1 MCVICLPGRDIHIAR
16 CRQSGYQCHMT
27 NKPFLKWVGGKR
39 QLLADIA
46 PLIPDQF
53 TRYIEPFV
61 GGGAVFFHLSTQLT
75 DKTTPS
81 LINDINP
88 ELVNCYQM
96 VKTQTDE
103 LIELLKTHHHD
114 KDYYLEIRNLD
125 RQEGGLAKLS
135 PLERASRFLYLNRTG
150 FNGMYR
156 VNSKGL
162 NNVPFGR
169 YKNPSLVNEDVLRA
183 AAHAL
188 RFTAIQNKSFEA
200 CLEQAEMGDF
210 VYLDPPYVPLNET
223 SYFTSYMTDG
233 FNMADQTR
241 LAELVRELDQRG
253 VVFIASNACMPVVQE
268 LYSGFRQ
275 IEVKAKRAI
284 NANGKKRQPISELLI
299 TNAGAA

>member
-1 MCVICLPGRDIHIAR
+1 
-16 CRQSGYQCHMT
+16 MT

-46 PLIPDQF
+46 PLVPDQF

-61 GGGAVFFHLSTQLT
+61 GGGAVFFHLSEQLK
-75 DKTTPS
+75 DKKTPS

-299 TNAGAA
+299 TNAGTA

>member
-1 MCVICLPGRDIHIAR
+1 
-16 CRQSGYQCHMT
+16 MT

-46 PLIPDQF
+46 PLVPDQF
-53 TRYIEPFV
+53 TRYMEPFV
-61 GGGAVFFHLSTQLT
+61 GGGAVFFHLSEQLN
-75 DKTTPS
+75 DEKTPS

>member
-1 MCVICLPGRDIHIAR
+1 
-16 CRQSGYQCHMT
+16 MT

-53 TRYIEPFV
+53 SRYIEPFV
-61 GGGAVFFHLSTQLT
+61 GGGAVFFHLSNHLT
-75 DKTTPS
+75 DSNTPS

-96 VKTQTDE
+96 VKTQTE
-103 LIELLKTHHHD
+103 ALISLLKTHHHD
-114 KDYYLEIRNLD
+114 KDYYLQIRNLD
-125 RQEGGLAKLS
+125 RQEGGLAILS
-135 PLERASRFLYLNRTG
+135 PLHRASRFLYLNRTG

-183 AAHAL
+183 AADAL
-188 RFTAIQNKSFEA
+188 RFTAIHNKSFEA
-200 CLEQAEMGDF
+200 CLEEARAGDF
-210 VYLDPPYVPLNET
+210 VYLDPPYVPLNDT
-223 SYFTSYMTDG
+223 SYFTSYMTNG
-233 FNMADQTR
+233 FGMTDQTR
-241 LAELVRELDQRG
+241 LAELVRALDKRG
-253 VVFIASNACMPVVQE
+253 VVFVASNACMPVVKE
-268 LYSGFRQ
+268 LYDGFKL

-284 NANGKKRQPISELLI
+284 NANGQKRKAISELLI
-299 TNAGAA
+299 TNA

>member
-1 MCVICLPGRDIHIAR
+1 MCVIRLPGRDIHIAR

-61 GGGAVFFHLSTQLT
+61 GGGAVFFHLSSHLT
-75 DKTTPS
+75 DKATPS

-125 RQEGGLAKLS
+125 RQEGGLTKLS

-169 YKNPSLVNEDVLRA
+169 YENPSLVNEDVLRA

>member
-1 MCVICLPGRDIHIAR
+1 
-16 CRQSGYQCHMT
+16 MT

-53 TRYIEPFV
+53 SRYIEPFV
-61 GGGAVFFHLSTQLT
+61 GGGAVFFHLSNHLT
-75 DKTTPS
+75 DSNTPS

-96 VKTQTDE
+96 VKTQTE
-103 LIELLKTHHHD
+103 ALISLLKTHHHD
-114 KDYYLEIRNLD
+114 KDYYLQIRNLD
-125 RQEGGLAKLS
+125 RQEGGLATLS
-135 PLERASRFLYLNRTG
+135 PLHRASRFLYLNRTG

-183 AAHAL
+183 AADAL
-188 RFTAIQNKSFEA
+188 RFTAIHNKSFEA
-200 CLEQAEMGDF
+200 CLEEARAGDF
-210 VYLDPPYVPLNET
+210 VYLDPPYVPLNDT
-223 SYFTSYMTDG
+223 SYFTSYMTNG
-233 FNMADQTR
+233 FGMKDQTR
-241 LAELVRELDQRG
+241 LAELVRALDKRG
-253 VVFIASNACMPVVQE
+253 VVFVASNACMPVVKE
-268 LYSGFRQ
+268 LYDGFKL

-284 NANGKKRQPISELLI
+284 NANGQKRKAISELLI
-299 TNAGAA
+299 TNA

>member
-1 MCVICLPGRDIHIAR
+1 
-16 CRQSGYQCHMT
+16 MT

-46 PLIPDQF
+46 PLVPDQF

-61 GGGAVFFHLSTQLT
+61 GGGAVFFHLSEQLI
-75 DKTTPS
+75 DNKTPS

-96 VKTQTDE
+96 VKAQTDE
-103 LIELLKTHHHD
+103 LIELLKTHQHD

-125 RQEGGLAKLS
+125 RQEGGLAKLT
-135 PLERASRFLYLNRTG
+135 PLQRASRFLYLNRTG

-169 YKNPSLVNEDVLRA
+169 YTNPSLVNEEVLRA
-183 AAHAL
+183 AARAL
-188 RFTAIQNKSFEA
+188 RFTEIQNKTFEA
-200 CLEQAEMGDF
+200 CLERAEEGDF
-210 VYLDPPYVPLNET
+210 IYLDPPYVPLNHT

-233 FNMADQTR
+233 FGMADQNR
-241 LAELVRELDQRG
+241 LAELVREVDSRG
-253 VVFIASNACMPVVQE
+253 VKFIASNACMPIVKQM
-268 LYSGFRQ
+268 YSGFRQ

-284 NANGKKRQPISELLI
+284 NANGKKRQPVSELLI
-299 TNAGAA
+299 TNM

>member
-1 MCVICLPGRDIHIAR
+1 MFVICLPGRDIHIAR
-16 CRQSGYQCHMT
+16 CWQSGYQCHMT

-61 GGGAVFFHLSTQLT
+61 GGGAVFFHLSTHLT

-188 RFTAIQNKSFEA
+188 RFTAIQNKPFEA

>member
-1 MCVICLPGRDIHIAR
+1 
-16 CRQSGYQCHMT
+16 MT

-46 PLIPDQF
+46 PLVPDQF
-53 TRYIEPFV
+53 TRYMEPFV
-61 GGGAVFFHLSTQLT
+61 GGGAVFFHLSEQLN
-75 DKTTPS
+75 DKKTPS

-96 VKTQTDE
+96 VKAQTDE
-103 LIELLKTHHHD
+103 LIELLKTHQHD

-125 RQEGGLAKLS
+125 RQEGGLAKLT
-135 PLERASRFLYLNRTG
+135 PLQRASRFLYLNRTG

-169 YKNPSLVNEDVLRA
+169 YTNPSLVNEEVLRA
-183 AAHAL
+183 AARAL
-188 RFTAIQNKSFEA
+188 RFTEIQNKTFEA
-200 CLEQAEMGDF
+200 CLERAEEGDLI
-210 VYLDPPYVPLNET
+210 YLDPPYVPLNHT

-233 FNMADQTR
+233 FGMADQNR
-241 LAELVRELDQRG
+241 LAELVREVDSRG
-253 VVFIASNACMPVVQE
+253 VKFIASNACMPIVKQM
-268 LYSGFRQ
+268 YSGFRQ

-284 NANGKKRQPISELLI
+284 NANGKKRQPVSELLI
-299 TNAGAA
+299 TNM